1 MERFKVGPRS
11 PPQASILD
19 NLSSSSYQIPSDQ
32 TRVLIRTGSRNAVS
46 LWTCSKLCA
55 VSFTVGVF
63 IGFTLRRRLRQ
74 WASKLLKRIK
84 DG

>member
-32 TRVLIRTGSRNAVS
+32 TRVLIRSGSRCIRKSSNFNIIFCSFFLS
-46 LWTCSKLCA
+46 LGGCLDA
-55 VSFTVGVF
+55 PG
-63 IGFTLRRRLRQ
+63 I
-74 WASKLLKRIK
+74 
-84 DG
+84 